1 MLRRP
6 ILFFLDW
13 PLVCRP
19 NREQSKVDSYEK
31 RLRPILSRR
40 KQKQNS
46 RDRRDKVQT
55 KARSGYLG
63 NALFQ
68 DLLVDVKET
77 GSEVVLLDSAREGKT
92 IFQAIQDPAGCESHP
107 YFWILSGS

>member
-1 MLRRP
+1 MANS
-6 ILFFLDW
+6 I
-13 PLVCRP
+13 
-19 NREQSKVDSYEK
+19 KK
-31 RLRPILSRR
+31 KTKT
-40 KQKQNS
+40 KQQNS

-77 GSEVVLLDSAREGKT
+77 GSEVVLFDSAREGKT
-92 IFQAIQDPAGCESHP
+92 IFQATQDPAGNESHP
-107 YFWILSGS
+107 YPTTSGYFLSLEYPFQPSRK